1 MALKYRVK
9 YALSLSLKVPI
20 FYGHRIFCL
29 KISAPCAFH
38 CLYASVHLTPRNA
51 FLETALR
58 PSLIAEIKFLLGV
71 KKTRLHCFPTVF
83 PN

>member
-51 FLETALR
+51 FLE
-58 PSLIAEIKFLLGV
+58 IASYHPISK
-71 KKTRLHCFPTVF
+71 VF
-83 PN
+83 KAFFNC